1 VGCDTASGT
10 VQETCGDGGRGND
23 GPNANSNAISK
34 FISRIPE
41 CFIIEGCRGQTAG
54 TQTTVGGRCWT
65 AGDSMVLRKARLE
78 EIATQLEG
86 LAAALR
92 LLIIDGAEEVPT
104 AQQPPPS
111 PPAQPMDDRV
121 RVGSRVRVVRG
132 TLDRYRGRTGIVLS
146 RRGDLFWN
154 LRMDTR
160 GRETE
165 GPLIY
170 KKETSLQVVPRV

>member
-1 VGCDTASGT
+1 
-10 VQETCGDGGRGND
+10 
-23 GPNANSNAISK
+23 
-34 FISRIPE
+34 
-41 CFIIEGCRGQTAG
+41 
-54 TQTTVGGRCWT
+54 
-65 AGDSMVLRKARLE
+65 MVLRKARLE

-111 PPAQPMDDRV
+111 PPAQPMEDRV

-132 TLDRYRGRTGIVLS
+132 ALDRYRGRTGTVLS